1 MIIRGRPYAPA
12 AIVAGAEERT
22 VECNARV
29 AIVEDDPRYRSSLR
43 QLLAY
48 APGLEVVADFPNAVA
63 ALEDAAVARARGASS
78 PWDIVCMDV
87 DMPGL
92 SGIEATRRLKQLF
105 PGARVLVLTVFEQ
118 PETILEAI
126 CAGADGYL
134 LKRARAPE
142 LLAAIRALLDGDGS
156 LTPAVARRVID
167 LVRRVSARES
177 AAGRPGSGAGA
188 GTQAGAA
195 PTRLDLT
202 DRELDVLRALV
213 DGASYKEV
221 GARLGI
227 GISTV
232 RTHIASVYRK
242 LQVHSATEAVARA
255 LRDRLV

>member
-1 MIIRGRPYAPA
+1 MDG
-12 AIVAGAEERT
+12 E
-22 VECNARV
+22 ARV

-48 APGLEVVADFPNAVA
+48 APGLDVVADFPNAVA
-63 ALEDAAVARARGASS
+63 ALQDAAAARSRGSTA
-78 PWDIVCMDV
+78 PWDVVCMDV

-105 PGARVLVLTVFEQ
+105 PSVRVLVLTVFEQ

-134 LKRARAPE
+134 LKRARAAE

-177 AAGRPGSGAGA
+177 GAGGSRADVDARA
-188 GTQAGAA
+188 GSA

-213 DGASYKEV
+213 DGASYKEA
-221 GARLGI
+221 GDRLGI